1 MKTLKN
7 KLYAVV
13 LLICGY
19 LLVLID
25 KDATA
30 LVFFCIYRNTIVLCK
45 RKLDLLRIE
54 PPTTALFFFASFRQ
68 NYNPYCGKRCY
79 SKGVKGAWTK

>member
-19 LLVLID
+19 LPVLID

-30 LVFFCIYRNTIVLCK
+30 LAFFAFIAI
-45 RKLDLLRIE
+45 
-54 PPTTALFFFASFRQ
+54 PLFFAKE
-68 NYNPYCGKRCY
+68 NWIY
-79 SKGVKGAWTK
+79 

>member
-19 LLVLID
+19 LPVLID

-30 LVFFCIYRNTIVLCK
+30 FVSGVLS
-45 RKLDLLRIE
+45 LLFE
-54 PPTTALFFFASFRQ
+54 L
-68 NYNPYCGKRCY
+68 
-79 SKGVKGAWTK
+79 